1 MNFLPE
7 LALSAGLLALFV
19 LCLGDDRARWARRV
33 AGLTALG
40 VVVAAAATLGREGL
54 LFDRAYRVDLFSQL
68 LKLVLGAG
76 YGAWVLLSDALP
88 DVRPDVRAEFYLFA
102 TVCVAGLVTLVS
114 CVDLVALVVA
124 LELSSFPLYALVA
137 MRREA
142 EGRRAQMEAAMKY
155 MVFGITATGILL
167 FGMSYLVGFT
177 GTTSLLEMPGRL
189 EPWLDEPLV
198 WVALVLTWGGLFY
211 KLAVFPFHFWTPD
224 VYQGA
229 AHEVAALV
237 ATLPKLGAA
246 AVLVRLTA
254 LTSPDSHA
262 LVVLLTAL
270 AVASMLYGNL
280 IALWQTDVK
289 RLLGFSGI
297 AQAGYAVAALV
308 AWNEAGYAAALYY
321 LTGYVFMVLACFVVV
336 CRVSTDGANLA
347 VHELA
352 GLHRRAPLLMVTL
365 LAGVFALAGV
375 PPFVGFM
382 GKLAILK
389 AIWAQGHVWL
399 AIALVINSA
408 IAAYYYLVL
417 VREACFRDAEALVP
431 LPLSPATK
439 GLCLGLIVVTVGL
452 GVAPGRVFQSLSD
465 GVVATLG
472 ARPAV
477 PSLVGPSAPGAPN
490 P

>member
-1 MNFLPE
+1 MSFLPE
-7 LALSAGLLALFV
+7 LVLSAGLLTLFV
-19 LCLGDDRARWARRV
+19 LSLGDEQVRWARRV
-33 AGLTALG
+33 AGWTALG
-40 VVVAAAATLGREGL
+40 LVMASGATLGREAL
-54 LFDRAYRVDLFSQL
+54 LFDGAYRVDLFSQI
-68 LKLVLGAG
+68 LKLILGLG
-76 YGAWVLLSDALP
+76 YGAWVVLSDAVS
-88 DVRPDVRAEFYLFA
+88 DVRPDVRTEFYLFA

-137 MRREA
+137 MRREM
-142 EGRRAQMEAAMKY
+142 EGRRAQMEAAIKY
-155 MVFGITATGILL
+155 MVFGITATGVML
-167 FGMSYLVGFT
+167 FGMSYLFGLT
-177 GTTSLLEMPGRL
+177 GTTSLREMPGRL
-189 EPWLDEPLV
+189 EPWLNEPLV

-229 AHEVAALV
+229 AHEVAALI
-237 ATLPKLGAA
+237 ASLPKLGAM

-254 LTSPDSHA
+254 LATTESRAP
-262 LVVLLTAL
+262 VVLLTGL
-270 AVASMLYGNL
+270 AMASMLYGNL

-321 LTGYVFMVLACFVVV
+321 LAGYVFMVLACFVVV
-336 CRVSTDGANLA
+336 CRVASDGANLA

-382 GKLAILK
+382 GKFAILK

-399 AIALVINSA
+399 ALALVINSA

-417 VREACFRDAEALVP
+417 VREACFREPAGWAP
-431 LPLSPATK
+431 LSLSPATR
-439 GLCLGLIVVTVGL
+439 GLCVGLIVVIVGL
-452 GVAPGRVFQSLSD
+452 GVAPGRVFQGLSD
-465 GVVATLG
+465 GVVAALG
-472 ARPAV
+472 ARTGGPT
-477 PSLVGPSAPGAPN
+477 LVGPAGSGGLTR
-490 P
+490 